1 MRFVKKL
8 TAVVLLIIML
18 YLCGCTGIVEKFY
31 PEETKDPDQTVFVPV
46 DVSEGS
52 IYFRDFDGNIITL
65 DKAPEKVASLSVVS
79 TDILCGLGA
88 ARYINVM
95 NEGSQKIDGAPIS
108 AELIPD
114 YYCDTDKVIELAPE
128 LVFYSESSI
137 SYLAVTTL
145 KNAGLTLIRIPD
157 RGNIET
163 AESNIRFISSLMYK
177 EDTGERLISEMRSEF
192 EKIKVLADLV
202 GMKKRVYIE
211 NTVVYAGFGGDSI
224 ISELCAFAGADN
236 VFAEYSGMHMTNAAE
251 LKSEDPEVIIVL
263 SGDPDSFSI
272 DSVRKRDGL
281 ESVYAVRTKAIY
293 AIDYADATRPTQ
305 NITKA
310 LKAVGVALKVTK

>member
-1 MRFVKKL
+1 
-8 TAVVLLIIML
+8 
-18 YLCGCTGIVEKFY
+18 
-31 PEETKDPDQTVFVPV
+31 
-46 DVSEGS
+46 
-52 IYFRDFDGNIITL
+52 
-65 DKAPEKVASLSVVS
+65 
-79 TDILCGLGA
+79 
-88 ARYINVM
+88 
-95 NEGSQKIDGAPIS
+95 
-108 AELIPD
+108 
-114 YYCDTDKVIELAPE
+114 
-128 LVFYSESSI
+128 
-137 SYLAVTTL
+137 
-145 KNAGLTLIRIPD
+145 
-157 RGNIET
+157 
-163 AESNIRFISSLMYK
+163 MYK

-293 AIDYADATRPTQ
+293 AIDYAAATRPTQ